1 MARPSVWKGLT
12 MKTRTVRDVI
22 GEPESW
28 PNDLQGDL
36 TGSPDMFGATV
47 SASFASGDQLAI
59 QTDGSASGMTF
70 VTFNVADADLCANI
84 VAAMWPGRDLY
95 TALAAT
101 V

>member
-1 MARPSVWKGLT
+1 

-28 PNDLQGDL
+28 PNDMEGDL
-36 TGSPDMFGATV
+36 TRSPDMAGAKV

-70 VTFNVADADLCANI
+70 VTFNVADEELCAGI

-95 TALAAT
+95 TALAAK

>member
-1 MARPSVWKGLT
+1 

-28 PNDLQGDL
+28 PNDMQGDL
-36 TGSPDMFGATV
+36 TGSPNMFGAKV

-59 QTDGSASGMTF
+59 QTDGSVSGMTF
-70 VTFNVADADLCANI
+70 VTFNVADADLCASI

-95 TALAAT
+95 TALAAK